1 MHAAFTGQQV
11 ASLAQ
16 LRRAG
21 QRPAVALTARRLD
34 VLGGKSRLLPGQRA
48 VVRLGHRGGRAL
60 PAMADRAPELIEL
73 VRDHG
78 MRAERLVGNVGKS
91 GFFEP
96 DVATGAAVDNAQFG
110 QPHLLDSAPEV
121 ALQSVG
127 IAAVANHTEIAVLGV
142 PPLAEEILGGS
153 NGQRRQEDEADLHG
167 RVCSVPEYPL
177 PERRKLFFHER
188 RILMSI
194 LVDIVMNVSVFNMSI
209 NACIS
214 SATARRIPSPVRGR
228 MFRSRSAPPVRIKTR
243 SLPSKTAA
251 FRPGSG
257 GRRKATAESF
267 APPRA

>member
-11 ASLAQ
+11 ASLVQ

-34 VLGGKSRLLPGQRA
+34 VLGGKSRLLPRQRA
-48 VVRLGHRGGRAL
+48 IVRFGERRGRAL
-60 PAMADRAPELIEL
+60 PAMADGAPELLEL

-78 MRAERLVGNVGKS
+78 MRAERLVGNVGKA

-96 DVATGAAVDNAQFG
+96 DVATSAAVDNAQFG
-110 QPHLLDSAPEV
+110 QPHLLASAPEV

-127 IAAVANHTEIAVLGV
+127 IAAVANHTEIAVLVV

-153 NGQRRQEDEADLHG
+153 NGQRRQEDEADHAE
-167 RVCSVPEYPL
+167 RAHAVPEQPL

-209 NACIS
+209 NACIN
-214 SATARRIPSPVRGR
+214 SATDRKS
-228 MFRSRSAPPVRIKTR
+228 TR
-243 SLPSKTAA
+243 LNSS
-251 FRPGSG
+251 
-257 GRRKATAESF
+257 
-267 APPRA
+267 